1 MKAQINKC
9 IQVGIK
15 PVFINSHQHLHL
27 LPNIMDMTIKLAKE
41 FDIPY
46 IRVVVE
52 PISLGKGKLFR
63 QAQLLFLNFY
73 HGCKKKI
80 KRPVFN
86 IMIFMGF
93 IDAGNLNIKSLK
105 LVEKLQKRIQKNH
118 RIGVSPDLKIKLVEK
133 YKHWHYHWAK
143 EIEVLKTKMMSRKI
157 LIFTLVASVFL
168 IARLPAVHQIYHQDE
183 YKWAMQA
190 DPIDNESPHLPFR

>member
-1 MKAQINKC
+1 
-9 IQVGIK
+9 
-15 PVFINSHQHLHL
+15 
-27 LPNIMDMTIKLAKE
+27 
-41 FDIPY
+41 
-46 IRVVVE
+46 
-52 PISLGKGKLFR
+52 
-63 QAQLLFLNFY
+63 
-73 HGCKKKI
+73 
-80 KRPVFN
+80 
-86 IMIFMGF
+86 MIFMGF

-190 DPIDNESPHLPFR
+190 DPIDNESPHLPLGKYTLRLTGDILGFENLRFAPLLFSFLSLALIYLIIKNLPIKQKLPFWEQPYFP